1 MQMQKS
7 LHVIWSV
14 SRQRW
19 CEISLN
25 RMKRTFL
32 CWIILFSRFMT
43 FFCIVSSMIKRIW
56 LSIFYTN
63 LLVRLMKKFR
73 RISSLLSSKKWRR
86 LSSSCKKNWKNVLIV
101 KIKRRRNWQLCRHCI
116 NAKDMTVSISFDIA
130 DETSILIHIT
140 HSSHII
146 SYAEIRSLIMKYWA
160 LISKFSFSMWKRIWS
175 RWREK
180 KTRRLIHH
188 HLRLRLR
195 SWLFFRFISLRT
207 RLHLQSHLQL
217 HLLHI

>member
-1 MQMQKS
+1 
-7 LHVIWSV
+7 
-14 SRQRW
+14 
-19 CEISLN
+19 
-25 RMKRTFL
+25 
-32 CWIILFSRFMT
+32 
-43 FFCIVSSMIKRIW
+43 
-56 LSIFYTN
+56 
-63 LLVRLMKKFR
+63 
-73 RISSLLSSKKWRR
+73 
-86 LSSSCKKNWKNVLIV
+86 
-101 KIKRRRNWQLCRHCI
+101 
-116 NAKDMTVSISFDIA
+116 MTVSISFDIA